1 MNTRPLPTIAY
12 VAAGVALALTGCAMM
27 GEPAPAYRKL
37 PPEPATGE
45 EQAAAADEPGDV
57 TASIQTGSKTGKTG
71 ADVPVVGPVKNKK
84 TTIEFSDDTI
94 DGELTKPDGEYVE
107 ARKRSKHS
115 ALVKVPDQLGGEKNK
130 DPLDR
135 RSGTEESEDFDHAF
149 GSTGDGKKH
158 REGITEKETQ
168 TEPRR
173 TNFYIPPAPGQA
185 NPRPATD
192 AKPKPDPKRISFD
205 GHAATAENEPV
216 EVIRSQIKQEPPPPG
231 PRVKEGMK
239 APTTPVVVATP
250 PPAPPREENTNPQD
264 YLRHYGVNPTIEAND
279 ERFSTFAAD
288 VDTGSYTISR
298 AYLDRGQLPPEAAVR
313 VEEVVNA
320 FDYGYRAPEKEAFAV
335 QVEAFP
341 SPNRKGYHV
350 LHLGLKGREVSAS
363 ARKPASLVF
372 TIDVSGSM
380 SGDNRLGL
388 VKRSLNLLLQQLDER
403 DQVSIVVYGDA
414 ARVAL
419 PPTNAGDKDRI
430 GAAIFGLRSE
440 GSTNVQAG
448 LELAYA
454 QALKAFKPQGVNRVI
469 LLSDGVANN
478 GITTADGIFA
488 RVKARASE
496 GITLTTVGFGM
507 GDYNDVLME
516 RLADQ
521 GDGQYAYVDRL
532 EEARRIFVEQLT
544 GTLQVIAKD
553 VKLQLEFNPEAV
565 ARYRLL
571 GFENR
576 ALSKQDFHDDKKDAG
591 ELGAGHSVT
600 AVYEVKFKS
609 RAPKSF
615 ATFRA
620 RFKEPRGVTSGLVQK
635 DLPMSLVTDSLA
647 ASSGPA
653 RLSLVAAG
661 YAEKLRGSYWARNL
675 QWGELIELWDTLP
688 EGLKVKPRVQELRAL
703 LLKAKALDRRPDRFE
718 PQMPV
723 ASMDFDRVPVLR

>member
-1 MNTRPLPTIAY
+1 MNTRPLPTAAY
-12 VAAGVALALTGCAMM
+12 VAAGVALALTGCALM
-27 GEPAPAYRKL
+27 GEPAPEPRAMYR
-37 PPEPATGE
+37 PAPSASPATGE
-45 EQAAAADEPGDV
+45 AEAAPPAEAPEDL
-57 TASIQTGSKTGKTG
+57 TASVQRVPEPTVNERPVGGTVTLRKNSIQ
-71 ADVPVVGPVKNKK
+71 
-84 TTIEFSDDTI
+84 FSDDSI
-94 DGELTKPDGEYVE
+94 EGDLTKPDGEYVT
-107 ARKRSKHS
+107 ARKRVKHS
-115 ALVKVPDQLGGEKNK
+115 KLIRVPETLGPDKNK
-130 DPLDR
+130 DPLER
-135 RSGTEESEDFDHAF
+135 RVGTEAE
-149 GSTGDGKKH
+149 
-158 REGITEKETQ
+158 
-168 TEPRR
+168 
-173 TNFYIPPAPGQA
+173 
-185 NPRPATD
+185 D
-192 AKPKPDPKRISFD
+192 AKTITFNGVQLDPNSP
-205 GHAATAENEPV
+205 E
-216 EVIRSQIKQEPPPPG
+216 
-231 PRVKEGMK
+231 VKEYQRALAAQAM
-239 APTTPVVVATP
+239 PLEQPPVTPGAKTPAVVVATP
-250 PPAPPREENTNPQD
+250 TPKPPPPPREENTNPQD
-264 YLRHYGVNPTIEAND
+264 YLRHYGVNPTVETND

-298 AYLDRGQLPPEAAVR
+298 AYLDRGQLPPEAAIR

-350 LHLGLKGREVSAS
+350 LHLGLKGREISAS

-380 SGDNRLGL
+380 SGENRLGL
-388 VKRSLNLLLQQLDER
+388 VKKSLNLLLAQLGER
-403 DQVSIVVYGDA
+403 DQVSIVVYGDS

-419 PPTNAGDKDRI
+419 PPTNAADKDRI
-430 GAAIFGLRSE
+430 AAAIFGLRSE

-454 QALKAFKPQGVNRVI
+454 QALRAFNANGVNRVI

-507 GDYNDVLME
+507 GEYNDVLME

-521 GDGQYAYVDRL
+521 GDGQYAYVDKL

-544 GTLQVIAKD
+544 GTLQVIARD

-609 RAPKSF
+609 RAPKTF

-635 DLPMSLVTDSLA
+635 ELPMSLVSDSVS

-675 QWGELIELWDTLP
+675 EWGELIELWDTLP

-703 LLKAKALDRRPDRFE
+703 MLKARALDRRPDRFE

>member
-1 MNTRPLPTIAY
+1 MRNLRPLPKPAL
-12 VAAGVALALTGCAMM
+12 VAAGVALALAGCAMFEHA
-27 GEPAPAYRKL
+27 EPAAAKRMAP
-37 PPEPATGE
+37 PPEPNQQYDIEEDTVVQEERESQPRTSSTTAATGTE
-45 EQAAAADEPGDV
+45 
-57 TASIQTGSKTGKTG
+57 TGEGGRYK
-71 ADVPVVGPVKNKK
+71 KK
-84 TTIEFSDDTI
+84 TNI
-94 DGELTKPDGEYVE
+94 DFNDLSVEGDLSKPDGEFV
-107 ARKRSKHS
+107 AGK
-115 ALVKVPDQLGGEKNK
+115 G
-130 DPLDR
+130 
-135 RSGTEESEDFDHAF
+135 
-149 GSTGDGKKH
+149 GKKD
-158 REGITEKETQ
+158 
-168 TEPRR
+168 
-173 TNFYIPPAPGQA
+173 PAPGPK
-185 NPRPATD
+185 NKPAADDFDKSFDSDAPTTRFVPP
-192 AKPKPDPKRISFD
+192 AKPAPDPKA
-205 GHAATAENEPV
+205 GAAIV
-216 EVIRSQIKQEPPPPG
+216 HGQPPP
-231 PRVKEGMK
+231 VLKV
-239 APTTPVVVATP
+239 PVAEK
-250 PPAPPREENTNPQD
+250 PALPPREENTNPAD
-264 YLRHYGVNPTIEAND
+264 YLRHYGVNPTIETSD

-288 VDTGSYTISR
+288 VDTGSYTIARS
-298 AYLDRGQLPPEAAVR
+298 YLERGQLPPEAAVR
-313 VEEVVNA
+313 VEEVVNS
-320 FDYGYRAPEKEAFAV
+320 FDYGYRPPEKEAFAV

-350 LHLGLKGREVSAS
+350 LHLGLKGREISAS

-380 SGDNRLGL
+380 SADNRLGL
-388 VKRSLNLLLQQLDER
+388 VKRSLGLLLQQLDER
-403 DQVSIVVYGDA
+403 DQVAIVVYGDS

-419 PPTNAGDKDRI
+419 PPTNASDKERI
-430 GAAIFGLRSE
+430 GAAIHSLRSE

-448 LELAYA
+448 LELAYT

-478 GITTADGIFA
+478 GITHADGIFA

-521 GDGQYAYVDRL
+521 GDGQYAYVDKL

-576 ALSKQDFHDDKKDAG
+576 ALSRQDFHDDKKDAG

-609 RAPKSF
+609 RAPSHF

-620 RFKEPRGVTSGLVQK
+620 RFKEPRGVTSGLVEK
-635 DLPMSLVTDSLA
+635 PLPMAMVRDSVS
-647 ASSGPA
+647 ASTGPA

-661 YAEKLRGSYWARNL
+661 FAEKLRGSYWARNL
-675 QWGELIELWDTLP
+675 EWGELIELWDTLP
-688 EGLKVKPRVQELRAL
+688 EGLKSKPRVQELRAL
-703 LLKAKALDRRPDRFE
+703 LMKARSLDRRPDRFE
-718 PQMPV
+718 RELPV